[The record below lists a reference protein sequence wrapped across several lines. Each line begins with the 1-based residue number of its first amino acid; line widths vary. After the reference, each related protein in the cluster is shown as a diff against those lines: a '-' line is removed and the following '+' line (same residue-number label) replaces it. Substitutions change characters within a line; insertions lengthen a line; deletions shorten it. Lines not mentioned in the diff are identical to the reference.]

1 VDRTDRYCGKLSSV
15 NVRGVTTPS
24 FGRFCSASRIAACHS
39 PGRIFEAVLEQRLME
54 LAALLVTQRRIPD
67 DFLDV
72 AVFYV
77 KAS

>member
-1 VDRTDRYCGKLSSV
+1 MSGSAGSMRAA
-15 NVRGVTTPS
+15 VR
-24 FGRFCSASRIAACHS
+24 
-39 PGRIFEAVLEQRLME
+39 LEQRLME